1 MPPPHKVVQTLEGG
15 FFMRKDK
22 RAPAGRDTIPPDLA
36 QRCLR
41 IAAYMLEH
49 HATVRQ
55 AAKAFGLS
63 KSSVH
68 KDMHQ
73 RLPLLHESLGRQVA
87 LLLQY
92 NKAVR
97 HLRGG
102 AATRQKFL
110 DARAAEESAPG
121 TRQ

>member
-1 MPPPHKVVQTLEGG
+1 
-15 FFMRKDK
+15 MRKDK
-22 RAPAGRDTIPPDLA
+22 RLPAGRETIPPDLA

-73 RLPLLHESLGRQVA
+73 RLPQLHQEMARQVA

-102 AATRQKFL
+102 AATRRKFQQARAKGES
-110 DARAAEESAPG
+110 ARAA
-121 TRQ
+121 RQ

>member
-1 MPPPHKVVQTLEGG
+1 MK
-15 FFMRKDK
+15 KDK
-22 RAPAGRDTIPPDLA
+22 RAPAGREAIPPDLA
-36 QRCLR
+36 QRCLH
-41 IAAYMLEH
+41 IADYMLEH

-68 KDMHQ
+68 KEMHQ
-73 RLPLLHESLGRQVA
+73 RLPLLHDGLARQVA

-102 AATRQKFL
+102 AATRKKFL
-110 DARAAEESAPG
+110 DARAAEESVPEA
-121 TRQ
+121 RR